1 MAMNIISKEKK
12 EIRWIGL
19 PTNSVQECQELEKEN
34 RERRRRIEAKQQQL
48 KQLILQQVA
57 FTSLVNRNKEAED
70 NGLQPTASS
79 AIQLP
84 FIIVNTHKK
93 THINCS
99 ISNDK

>member
-1 MAMNIISKEKK
+1 MNIISKEKK

-34 RERRRRIEAKQQQL
+34 KERRQRIEAKQQQL

>member
-1 MAMNIISKEKK
+1 MQQC
-12 EIRWIGL
+12 
-19 PTNSVQECQELEKEN
+19 NSLEKEIQTR
-34 RERRRRIEAKQQQL
+34 RERIEAKEQQL
-48 KQLILQQVA
+48 RELILQHVS
-57 FTSLVNRNKEAED
+57 FKSLVNRNKEAEER
-70 NGLQPTASS
+70 GLTPSALS